1 MISPSIDAPAD
12 SDIMPAP
19 RRKTLARKRTMNE
32 IINTHKLMRKTTG
45 HFDVIVSLIHA
56 GLAAGFTYADI
67 DEMEREI
74 YR

>member
-1 MISPSIDAPAD
+1 
-12 SDIMPAP
+12 
-19 RRKTLARKRTMNE
+19 MNE

-67 DEMEREI
+67 DKMEREI